1 MLYSIPMKRRHKT
14 LNNQSTFED
23 AIELAT
29 LSLLGMGPL
38 GECFA
43 KYEGELVT
51 VFGGIPGEEVVAQ
64 IATKHRKNVAQV
76 VKVLKPSPYRVAAPC
91 AYFGQCTGCQWQH
104 ISYEHQ
110 LELKR
115 QHIQETLT
123 QISGLVNT
131 EVSPTVPASD
141 PYRYRNHAR
150 FTVRGGNLGFV
161 NRFTHRFV
169 RIDHCLLMHPWING
183 ALNELQERSGETTQL
198 AIRFGENTGSWLI
211 QPTLSRA
218 DISLTT
224 GQSHYEEALFGR
236 KFRIAS
242 PSFFQVNTRQ
252 TERLMQ
258 LILDRLNLTGRETV
272 VDAYAGVGTIA
283 VLLAPYASRILAIEE
298 SSAAVKDAK
307 ENAYG
312 LSNLEF
318 LQEKT
323 EIALEQFV
331 DTPDALVLDPPR
343 SGCHYDVLVAV
354 KRLQPKRVVYVSCNP
369 ESLSRD
375 LRELCP
381 EPYHVDDVQPIDM
394 FPQTHH
400 VECVV
405 TLSLAH

>member
-1 MLYSIPMKRRHKT
+1 MKRHHKT
-14 LNNQSTFED
+14 LNDQSTFED
-23 AIELAT
+23 AGELAR
-29 LSLLGMGPL
+29 LSLLSMGPL

-43 KYEGELVT
+43 KHEGDLLT

-64 IATKHRKNVAQV
+64 IGTRHRKKFAQV
-76 VKVLKPSPYRVAAPC
+76 VEVLKPSPYRVAAPC
-91 AYFGQCTGCQWQH
+91 GYFGQCTGCQWQH

-123 QISGLVNT
+123 QIAGLGAT
-131 EVSPTVPASD
+131 KVSPTVPASD

-161 NRFTHRFV
+161 NRFTRRFV
-169 RIDHCLLMHPWING
+169 RIDQCLLMHPWING
-183 ALNELQERSGETTQL
+183 ALNELQERSEETTQL

-211 QPTLSRA
+211 QPTLTRT
-218 DISLTT
+218 DIPLTT
-224 GQSHYEEALFGR
+224 GQSHYEEGLFGR

-252 TERLMQ
+252 TEHLIQ
-258 LILDRLNLTGRETV
+258 LILDRLNLTGHETV
-272 VDAYAGVGTIA
+272 VDAYAGVGTIS
-283 VLLAPYASRILAIEE
+283 VLLAPYASRVIAIEE
-298 SSAAVKDAK
+298 SSSAVRDAK

-312 LSNLEF
+312 LSNVEF
-318 LQEKT
+318 FQAKT
-323 EIALEQFV
+323 EIALGQFV
-331 DTPDALVLDPPR
+331 DAPDALVLDPPR
-343 SGCHYDVLVAV
+343 SGCHYDVLAAV
-354 KRLQPKRVVYVSCNP
+354 KRLQPNRIVYVSCNP

-381 EPYHVDDVQPIDM
+381 DPYQVDGVQPIDM

-405 TLSLAH
+405 TLSLSH